1 MADLTAAESHFRFG
15 ENWNDYLRHVDAE
28 AVHEAER
35 GLLALIPAERLR
47 GATFLDIG
55 CGSGLHALAAHRLG
69 ARVTAIDIDR
79 DSVATTREL
88 LRQYNADA
96 EVREESVFDASGQ
109 FDIVYSW
116 GVLHHTGSMW
126 KAIEHA
132 ASLVKP
138 GGLFTIAIYQ
148 RTPMCGFWRKEKRFY
163 SNAPKLVQ
171 RIIRGA
177 FISYASALHVYFG
190 TNPIRFI
197 RNYKS
202 SRGMNYFTDV
212 HDWLGGYPYE
222 SATPAELVSFVE
234 SLGFSPFI
242 QRPLPR
248 SRGLVGSG
256 CGEFTFEK
264 RKGRSRKG
272 SAEAKS

>member
-15 ENWNDYLRHVDAE
+15 ENWSNYLRHVDAE
-28 AVHEAER
+28 AIEEAER
-35 GLLALIPAERLR
+35 GLLALVPAERLK

-55 CGSGLHALAAHRLG
+55 CGSGLHALAAHRRG
-69 ARVTAIDIDR
+69 AIVTAIDIDR
-79 DSVATTREL
+79 DSVAATRQL
-88 LRQYNADA
+88 LARYGADA
-96 EVREESVFDASGQ
+96 EVREESVFDASGK

-116 GVLHHTGSMW
+116 GVLHHTGAMW
-126 KAIEHA
+126 NAIEHA

-148 RTPMCGFWRKEKRFY
+148 KTPMCGFWRREKRFY
-163 SNAPKLVQ
+163 SSCPKLVQ
-171 RIIRGA
+171 RLIRGV
-177 FISYASALHVYFG
+177 FISYASALHIYFG

-222 SATPAELVSFVE
+222 SAKPSELVKFVE

-242 QRPLPR
+242 ERPLPP
-248 SRGLVGSG
+248 SRGIVGSG

-264 RKGRSRKG
+264 RRAG
-272 SAEAKS
+272 SPEASAA